1 MKHAHR
7 GPAQFTFKVKKQMDE
22 KFVCMCVCVC
32 SVLRVFGTIFSSFQM
47 DTSTSISVSV
57 SSYRSNLRI
66 AIFPRKC
73 RSEHQK
79 VW

>member
-32 SVLRVFGTIFSSFQM
+32 VCVFSAACVWADLYDLQKFS
-47 DTSTSISVSV
+47 DGYINK
-57 SSYRSNLRI
+57 Y
-66 AIFPRKC
+66 
-73 RSEHQK
+73 
-79 VW
+79 

>member
-22 KFVCMCVCVC
+22 KFVCVC

-57 SSYRSNLRI
+57 SSYRSNLGI

-73 RSEHQK
+73 RSEHQQ

>member
-32 SVLRVFGTIFSSFQM
+32 VCSVLRVFGPIFTTFSSFQM
-47 DTSTSISVSV
+47 DTSTSI
-57 SSYRSNLRI
+57 
-66 AIFPRKC
+66 K
-73 RSEHQK
+73 
-79 VW
+79 